1 MKYISFKV
9 HSKHLA
15 VIRLEESI
23 TTGGTRKY
31 AGNFFRVPLLH
42 RYQKFDKLWTIN
54 DTKRHLN
61 AIYWFY
67 KLNSMSLFKI
77 LYFEFIYQWF
87 DIKTYISIQPKIYY
101 V

>member
-42 RYQKFDKLWTIN
+42 RYQKFNKL
-54 DTKRHLN
+54 
-61 AIYWFY
+61 
-67 KLNSMSLFKI
+67 
-77 LYFEFIYQWF
+77 
-87 DIKTYISIQPKIYY
+87 
-101 V
+101 